1 LSHIYLLTFK
11 KSVQVI
17 VLRKLQ
23 DELPKPKAPKRSSDP
38 TVEESISKVGRASSW
53 KVMHRRRIT
62 PICLWQ
68 MPQAASPLQPFLS

>member
-38 TVEESISKVGRASSW
+38 TVEERHKVR
-53 KVMHRRRIT
+53 T
-62 PICLWQ
+62 P
-68 MPQAASPLQPFLS
+68 A

>member
-1 LSHIYLLTFK
+1 MSHIYLLTFK

-38 TVEESISKVGRASSW
+38 TVEESISKVGRASKGIS
-53 KVMHRRRIT
+53 
-62 PICLWQ
+62 
-68 MPQAASPLQPFLS
+68 